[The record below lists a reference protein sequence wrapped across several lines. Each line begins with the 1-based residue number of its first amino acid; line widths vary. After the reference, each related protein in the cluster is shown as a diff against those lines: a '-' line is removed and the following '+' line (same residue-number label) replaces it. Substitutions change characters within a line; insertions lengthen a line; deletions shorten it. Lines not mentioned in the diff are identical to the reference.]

1 MTDQPALVELEHIP
15 DSFSANLML
24 LSIADLESVL
34 PEWRDAS
41 ELSFAHFIESNG
53 NVLFNLWRLHPC
65 CDFEKAAMCV
75 ETGETCADELL
86 AFARVHNSPAMIS
99 FVAAELL
106 RRPGMHGCMIREGF
120 FARLVAAAFR
130 GALN

>member
-1 MTDQPALVELEHIP
+1 MIDRAMRPELEPIR
-15 DSFSANLML
+15 DSFSGNLMM
-24 LSIADLESVL
+24 LSIADLETVL

-41 ELSFAHFIESNG
+41 ELSFAHFIETGG

-65 CDFEKAAMCV
+65 CDFEKAALCV
-75 ETGETCADELL
+75 QTGEECADELL
-86 AFARVHNSPAMIS
+86 AFARAHNSPTMIS

-106 RRPGMHGCMIREGF
+106 RRPNMKGCMVREGF
-120 FARLVAAAFR
+120 FARLVTAAFR